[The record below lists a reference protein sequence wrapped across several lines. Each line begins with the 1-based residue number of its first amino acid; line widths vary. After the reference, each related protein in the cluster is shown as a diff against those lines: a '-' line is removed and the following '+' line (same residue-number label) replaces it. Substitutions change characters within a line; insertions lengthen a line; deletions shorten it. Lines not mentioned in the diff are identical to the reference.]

1 MKPTSCATLI
11 RSAFA
16 YVPTSSQNEVINSL
30 SLFLDEAPPHSIYI
44 LRGYAGTGKS
54 SLLGA
59 VVKALRQQRRMYRL
73 LAPTGRAAKVLQNY
87 CQAPAQTIHKEIY
100 RQQNQDPQAE
110 EAFKVGN
117 NRDRRGT
124 VYIVDE
130 ASMISNQSEGFNPFG
145 SGQLLDDLLEYCM
158 GVRDAQVVFVGD
170 DAQLPPV
177 SSEYSPA
184 MDPNYLAQY
193 GYPLYQGALLDVVRQ
208 EASGEIVGL
217 SVKLRALLQEMQSN
231 GGVWQAPLLPTPTG
245 QEVHVIS
252 GYDFPSTLESSYRK
266 VGREETLVITR
277 SNREAEQLNREIRFR
292 SLFYEEPIARGEYLM
307 VCRNNYLHIPFDETD
322 RPTSAFIA
330 NGEVLKVLH
339 CSAPHERYG
348 FHFCKAELQDPDGGY
363 VSAQLLLDTLN
374 SGVASLTSEQR
385 QALYQAVMTSY
396 TDVNNKRKLFKALR
410 EDPYL
415 NALQVKYAC
424 AMTCHKSQGGQW
436 RHVYISLPF
445 LRPEVVDEQFI
456 RWLYTA
462 MTRATEK
469 LYFISPPNLLF
480 SSAEESF

>member
-1 MKPTSCATLI
+1 MNPSNSAKLI

-16 YVPTSSQNEVINSL
+16 YTPTSSQDEVIDSL
-30 SLFLDEAPPHSIYI
+30 SFFLDNGPAHSIYI
-44 LRGYAGTGKS
+44 LKGYAGTGKS

-59 VVKALRQQRRMYRL
+59 VVQALQQQRRMYRL
-73 LAPTGRAAKVLQNY
+73 LAPTGRAAKVLQSY
-87 CQAPAQTIHKEIY
+87 CGAPAQTIHKEIY

-110 EAFKVGN
+110 ESFKIGY

-130 ASMISNQSEGFNPFG
+130 ASMISNQSEGFTPFG

-158 GVRDAQVVFVGD
+158 GVRDAQVIFVGD

-177 SSEYSPA
+177 SAEFSPA
-184 MDPNYLAQY
+184 MDPEYLAQY

-217 SVKLRALLQEMQSN
+217 SVTLRQLLQKMQHC
-231 GGVWQAPLLPTPTG
+231 GELWEGPLLPMPTG
-245 QEVHVIS
+245 VEVEIIS
-252 GYDFPSTLESSYRK
+252 GYDFPSFLETSYRK
-266 VGREETLVITR
+266 VGREESLVITR

-292 SLFYEEPIARGEYLM
+292 SLYYEEAIARGEYLM
-307 VCRNNYLHIPFDETD
+307 VCRNNYLHIPHDETD

-330 NGEVLKVLH
+330 NGEILKVLY
-339 CSAPHERYG
+339 SSEPQERYG
-348 FHFCKAELQDPDGGY
+348 FHFCSAELQDPDGG
-363 VSAQLLLDTLN
+363 VVFAQLLLDSLT
-374 SGVASLTSEQR
+374 SGVASLTAEQR
-385 QALYQAVMTSY
+385 QTLYQAVLNDYS
-396 TDVNNKRKLFKALR
+396 DVGSKRQLFEAIR
-410 EDPYL
+410 QDPYL

-424 AMTCHKSQGGQW
+424 AMTCHKAQGGQW

-445 LRPEVVDEQFI
+445 LRPEMVDEQFI

-462 MTRATEK
+462 MTRATER
-469 LYFISPPNLLF
+469 LYFVSPPSLLF
-480 SSAEESF
+480 NSQQNSF